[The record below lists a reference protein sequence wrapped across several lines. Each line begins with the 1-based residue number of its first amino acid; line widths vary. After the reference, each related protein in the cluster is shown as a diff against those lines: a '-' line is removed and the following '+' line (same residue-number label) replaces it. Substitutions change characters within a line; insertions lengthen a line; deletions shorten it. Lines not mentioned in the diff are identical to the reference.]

1 MVFSNCTMCFLHYS
15 LSLQVPPDPKIDL
28 ILRVEKILKNL
39 TVAPP
44 VCFFS
49 AAIYSQSLFCLGWMG
64 ERWHVFYTLSALG
77 DLYGLA
83 TWSNIEIGAT

>member
-1 MVFSNCTMCFLHYS
+1 MFFSNCTMCFLHYS

-49 AAIYSQSLFCLGWMG
+49 AAIYSQSLFCLGWMVKG
-64 ERWHVFYTLSALG
+64 STFFIPCLLLG
-77 DLYGLA
+77 TCMD
-83 TWSNIEIGAT
+83 